1 MGHSWIITSGGQGCP
16 RRPSVAVTQRV
27 ATASVRCALLHGV
40 ALLRGRP
47 CAPRNFAR
55 GSTFNA
61 SRLPRTRC
69 RPCACPR
76 IYTKTEGRAF
86 LGCTHPRRAVRVCVR
101 SFHVVAMPPSKRKTI
116 GKSTGVQ
123 AAHVKAA
130 RAREAADS
138 SGASAG
144 TERDDSMEAESC
156 GTFASDMRFAQ
167 RPSRRPSVAVTQRV
181 ATAICKVRSAPWR
194 CIA

>member
-1 MGHSWIITSGGQGCP
+1 M
-16 RRPSVAVTQRV
+16 RLR
-27 ATASVRCALLHGV
+27 SVRCALLHGV

-76 IYTKTEGRAF
+76 IYTKTEGRTF

-116 GKSTGVQ
+116 GKSTGVHSMQ
-123 AAHVKAA
+123 AICGSLQNDACSIAFRIASHSRICR
-130 RAREAADS
+130 RAGYRWIASIGRRISMAPKKRS
-138 SGASAG
+138 TSASAG
-144 TERDDSMEAESC
+144 WAKRRERDA
-156 GTFASDMRFAQ
+156 
-167 RPSRRPSVAVTQRV
+167 
-181 ATAICKVRSAPWR
+181 
-194 CIA
+194 